1 MVILESNE
9 DRVRIQFNMFNYGYQ
24 HGITTNLIKT
34 YHFTGNIRRSQEYEM
49 ALDLGKTWKT
59 SKKIDILGIPLFFG
73 QSSRDT
79 EGLSQENI
87 GTF

>member
-49 ALDLGKTWKT
+49 ALDLGK
-59 SKKIDILGIPLFFG
+59 IDILGIPLFFG

>member
-24 HGITTNLIKT
+24 HGITTNLIKA

-49 ALDLGKTWKT
+49 ALDLG
-59 SKKIDILGIPLFFG
+59 KIDILGIPLFFG